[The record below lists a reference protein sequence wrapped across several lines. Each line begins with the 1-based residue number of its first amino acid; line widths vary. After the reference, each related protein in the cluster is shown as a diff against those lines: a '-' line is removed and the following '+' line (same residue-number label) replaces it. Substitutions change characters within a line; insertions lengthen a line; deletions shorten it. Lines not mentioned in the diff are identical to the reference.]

1 MFGWEMVKLSTDEIG
16 QKIATFKNV
25 DTGEVI
31 EKPFTAANINPKS
44 APHPE
49 LLDGGIA
56 DESGLVDVNPYTLQH
71 HRFDNIFAYGDC
83 IKGDTT
89 RT

>member
-56 DESGLVDVNPYTLQH
+56 DESGLVE
-71 HRFDNIFAYGDC
+71 IFISVCVPHAPTQAG
-83 IKGDTT
+83 KGCLP
-89 RT
+89 RGQGP

>member
-31 EKPFTAANINPKS
+31 DKPFTMGNINPKS
-44 APHPE
+44 APHQE
-49 LLDGGIA
+49 LLDSGIA
-56 DESGLVDVNPYTLQH
+56 DQSGLVDVNPYTLQH
-71 HRFDNIFAYGDC
+71 QRFENIFAYGDC
-83 IKGDTT
+83 IKGETT

>member
-1 MFGWEMVKLSTDEIG
+1 MVKLSTDEIG

-31 EKPFTAANINPKS
+31 DKPFTMANINPKS
-44 APHPE
+44 APHQE
-49 LLDGGIA
+49 LLDSGIA
-56 DESGLVDVNPYTLQH
+56 DGSGLVDVNPYTLQH
-71 HRFDNIFAYGDC
+71 QRFENIFAYGDC
-83 IKGDTT
+83 IKGETT